1 MFCSKCGT
9 QVAETAAFC
18 PKCGQAMKQGSAGS
32 SWNGSGN
39 VESVKHTSAKEPAG
53 KEQSDGLK
61 TSFVALCSD
70 KRFKQALPLVLAV
83 LVVVIV
89 LGIGM
94 KAIAGKDG
102 DTSVGTSQSEA
113 KETVADAKRK
123 EKITE
128 LTVDESTVLD
138 GEYTNLERIV
148 SNGATVTLYGKF
160 PSLKTVVMNPDAN
173 NKVGDFVFEYGV
185 TFPALIS
192 FEGGVIVTNDFDEEG
207 FCTEAFPAIQTMQF
221 YAKNSEVDEFWT
233 QTLATGLWMQD
244 SGLARNVT
252 YEIWHDISDLYGTWT
267 DENNVLALTFQS
279 DGSVR
284 VAESKNIIGVDALT
298 FREVDKDTLM
308 LQTKA
313 SGGSS
318 GADLFFG
325 VVSNLISFY
334 MDYELFGDEL
344 SVSFNGKEF
353 HLIRE

>member
-32 SWNGSGN
+32 SGSHSAS
-39 VESVKHTSAKEPAG
+39 SVPVQPTFIKEPAG
-53 KEQSDGLK
+53 KEQSNGLK
-61 TSFVALCSD
+61 NSFSALDSN

-89 LGIGM
+89 LGVGI
-94 KAIAGKDG
+94 KAIAGKD
-102 DTSVGTSQSEA
+102 SVGTSQSGG
-113 KETVADAKRK
+113 KETVAEAKRK
-123 EKITE
+123 AELTE
-128 LTVDESTVLD
+128 LIVDSSTVLD
-138 GEYTNLERIV
+138 GEYTNLERII
-148 SNGATVTLYGKF
+148 SNGATVTLYGEF
-160 PSLKTVVMNPDAN
+160 PALKTVVMNPDVN

-221 YAKNSEVDEFWT
+221 YAKNSEVDEFWK
-233 QTLATGLWMQD
+233 QTLATGLWMQQ
-244 SGLARNVT
+244 SGLAREVT
-252 YEIWHDISDLYGTWT
+252 YEIWHEISDLYGTWT
-267 DENNVLALTFQS
+267 DENNVLALTFHS

-298 FREVDKDTLM
+298 FEEVDGDTLS
-308 LQTKA
+308 LKA
-313 SGGSS
+313 KAS

-353 HLIRE
+353 HLVRE

>member
-1 MFCSKCGT
+1 
-9 QVAETAAFC
+9 
-18 PKCGQAMKQGSAGS
+18 
-32 SWNGSGN
+32 
-39 VESVKHTSAKEPAG
+39 
-53 KEQSDGLK
+53 
-61 TSFVALCSD
+61 
-70 KRFKQALPLVLAV
+70 
-83 LVVVIV
+83 
-89 LGIGM
+89 
-94 KAIAGKDG
+94 
-102 DTSVGTSQSEA
+102 
-113 KETVADAKRK
+113 
-123 EKITE
+123 
-128 LTVDESTVLD
+128 
-138 GEYTNLERIV
+138 
-148 SNGATVTLYGKF
+148 
-160 PSLKTVVMNPDAN
+160 MNSDAN

-244 SGLARNVT
+244 FGLARNVT

-284 VAESKNIIGVDALT
+284 VAESKNIIGVDALM
-298 FREVDKDTLM
+298 FEEVDEDTLS
-308 LQTKA
+308 LKA
-313 SGGSS
+313 KAS

-344 SVSFNGKEF
+344 FVSFNGKEF

>member
-9 QVAETAAFC
+9 QVPETAAFC
-18 PKCGQAMKQGSAGS
+18 PKCGQAVKQGNAGS
-32 SWNGSGN
+32 SGSSSGN
-39 VESVKHTSAKEPAG
+39 VESVKHTPAKQAVG
-53 KEQSDGLK
+53 KEASNGRKDGF
-61 TSFVALCSD
+61 TALCSD

-89 LGIGM
+89 LGVGI
-94 KAIAGKDG
+94 KAIAGKD
-102 DTSVGTSQSEA
+102 SVGTSQSGG
-113 KETVADAKRK
+113 KETVAEAKRK
-123 EKITE
+123 AELTE
-128 LTVDESTVLD
+128 LIVDSSTVLD
-138 GEYTNLERIV
+138 GEYTNLERII
-148 SNGATVTLYGKF
+148 SNGATVTLYGEF
-160 PSLKTVVMNPDAN
+160 PALKTVVMNPDVN

-221 YAKNSEVDEFWT
+221 YAKNSEVDEFWK
-233 QTLATGLWMQD
+233 QTLATGLWMQE

-353 HLIRE
+353 LLIRE